1 MSNDTLSSPHPLI
14 PSSLMQGKRGLVM
27 GVANE
32 KSIAWGMAKALHDA
46 GAEMAFTYQ
55 GEAFGKRVK
64 PLTESIGANLLID
77 CDVTS
82 EDNLDTV
89 FSTLKDEW
97 GGLDFIVHAIA
108 YSNKDELQGRY
119 VDTSLDNFLK
129 TMHISCYSFTS
140 IMRRA
145 RELMGQG
152 GSAVTLS
159 YYGAEKVMPN
169 YNVMGVAKAALEAS
183 TRYLAA
189 DLGPEGIRV
198 NAISAGPMRT
208 LAGAVIGGARKTF
221 KYSVATSPLRRPVE
235 LDELGGTGVYLLSDM
250 SGAVTG
256 EVHYVDCG
264 FNAMGMAPHD
274 QLGEV

>member
-1 MSNDTLSSPHPLI
+1 MKTD
-14 PSSLMQGKRGLVM
+14 LMKGKKGLVM

-32 KSIAWGMAKALHDA
+32 KSIAWGLATALHGA

-64 PLTESIGANLLID
+64 PLAESIGSNLLVD

-82 EDNLDTV
+82 EDNLDEV
-89 FSTLKDEW
+89 FSTLKSKW
-97 GGLDFIVHAIA
+97 GELDFVIHAIA

-119 VDTSLDNFLK
+119 VDTTLDNFLQ

-140 IMRRA
+140 VMRRA
-145 RELMGQG
+145 KELMKEG

-221 KYSVATSPLRRPVE
+221 KYNTITAPLQRSVE
-235 LDELGGTGVYLLSDM
+235 LEELGGTGLYLLSDL
-250 SGAVTG
+250 SAAVTG

-264 FNAMGMAPHD
+264 FNVMGMAPHK
-274 QLGEV
+274 QLGEL